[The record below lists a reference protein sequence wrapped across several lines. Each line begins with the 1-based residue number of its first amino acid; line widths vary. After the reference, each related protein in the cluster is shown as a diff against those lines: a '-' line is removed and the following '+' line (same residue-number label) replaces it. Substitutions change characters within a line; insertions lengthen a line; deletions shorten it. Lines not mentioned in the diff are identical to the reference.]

1 MGCICWSSVGLGCQ
15 SPRPNLQMPEAL
27 HRQVVPG
34 RWSPHA
40 NRCGRLRGLGCKLGP
55 PYLKAPCRRIWQM
68 DANSR
73 VVEACICWSSVG
85 LGCQSLR
92 THLQIPKALGWYLV
106 WYADATRCRQ
116 HRCRGRKLYAHDP
129 SVRFA
134 ELVGLAT

>member
-1 MGCICWSSVGLGCQ
+1 MQWHGQGLPTPACIVPHATRCWRLRRLGC
-15 SPRPNLQMPEAL
+15 
-27 HRQVVPG
+27 
-34 RWSPHA
+34 
-40 NRCGRLRGLGCKLGP
+40 RLASLDLE
-55 PYLKAPCRRIWQM
+55 APCRWIWQM

-85 LGCQSLR
+85 LGCQSPR
-92 THLQIPKALGWYLV
+92 THLQIPKALGWLV

-116 HRCRGRKLYAHDP
+116 HRCRGRKLYADATRCRQHRCRGRKLYPHDL